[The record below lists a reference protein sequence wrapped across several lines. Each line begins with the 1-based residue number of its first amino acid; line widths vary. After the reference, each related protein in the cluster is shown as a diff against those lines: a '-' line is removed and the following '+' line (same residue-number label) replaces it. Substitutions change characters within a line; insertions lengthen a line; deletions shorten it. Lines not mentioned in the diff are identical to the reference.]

1 MKTGLITSDTYQNH
15 NTGEGHPEKID
26 RVTAVIDNFKRLD
39 NKNLIWKKPTKFD
52 QSFLINTHS
61 SEYIDLVS
69 KSFPENGLAFLD
81 GDTVVSP
88 GSKDATK
95 DAVGSIITAIDGVQN
110 KDFKNAFCA
119 VRPPG
124 HHAEKDKAMGFCIY
138 NNVAVGANYLIEKYK
153 YNKVAIIDFDVHH
166 GNGTQD
172 IFNNNE
178 KVLYISTHQYPYYPG
193 SGSEKEK
200 GKFNNVVNIPLE
212 AGTTAEEYLNAYEHV
227 LKKLKEFKPEF
238 LLFSAGFDA
247 HIDDPLAQLRLN
259 SEDFYQLT
267 KRTLDVVKSFCN
279 GNVVSILEGGYDLK
293 ALQDSTQRHVDALIE
308 FNR

>member
-1 MKTGLITSDTYQNH
+1 MKTGLVTSDTYQNH

-26 RVTAVIDNFKRLD
+26 RVTAVIDNFKKID
-39 NKNLIWKKPTKFD
+39 NKELIWKKPTKFD

-88 GSKDATK
+88 GSKEATK
-95 DAVGSIITAIDGVQN
+95 DAVGSIITAIDGVQQ
-110 KDFKNAFCA
+110 KEFKNAFCA

-153 YNKVAIIDFDVHH
+153 YNKIAIIDFDVHH

-172 IFNNNE
+172 IFYNNE

-193 SGSEKEK
+193 SGSEKET
-200 GKFNNVVNIPLE
+200 GKFNNILNIPLE
-212 AGTTAEEYLNAYEHV
+212 AGTTAEQFLNAYENV

-247 HIDDPLAQLRLN
+247 HIDDPLAQLRLS
-259 SEDFYQLT
+259 SEDFYHLT
-267 KRTLDVVKSFCN
+267 KRTLEVSKSMFN

-293 ALQDSTQRHVDALIE
+293 ALQDSTKRHVDALIE
-308 FNR
+308 FN

>member
-1 MKTGLITSDTYQNH
+1 MKTGLVTSDTYQNH

-26 RVTAVIDNFKRLD
+26 RVTAVIDNFKKID
-39 NKNLIWKKPTKFD
+39 NKELIWKKPTKFD

-88 GSKDATK
+88 GSKEATK
-95 DAVGSIITAIDGVQN
+95 DAVGSIITAIDGVQQ
-110 KDFKNAFCA
+110 KEFKNAFCA

-172 IFNNNE
+172 IFYNNE

-193 SGSEKEK
+193 SGSDKET
-200 GKFNNVVNIPLE
+200 GKFNNILNIPLE
-212 AGTTAEEYLNAYEHV
+212 AGTTAEQFLNAYENV

-247 HIDDPLAQLRLN
+247 HIDDPLAQLRLS
-259 SEDFYQLT
+259 SEDFYHLT
-267 KRTLDVVKSFCN
+267 KRTLEISKSMCN

-293 ALQDSTQRHVDALIE
+293 ALQDSTKRHVDALIE
-308 FNR
+308 FN

>member
-1 MKTGLITSDTYQNH
+1 VKTGLVTSDTYQNH

-26 RVTAVIDNFKRLD
+26 RVTAIIDNFKKINNQKLF
-39 NKNLIWKKPTKFD
+39 WKKPVKFD

-88 GSKDATK
+88 GSKEATK
-95 DAVGSIITAIDGVQN
+95 DAVGSIITAIDGVQQ
-110 KDFKNAFCA
+110 KEFKNAFCA

-124 HHAEKDKAMGFCIY
+124 HHAEKNKAMGFCIY
-138 NNVAVGANYLIEKYK
+138 NNVAVGANYLIKK
-153 YNKVAIIDFDVHH
+153 YNYSKVAIIDFDVHH

-172 IFNNNE
+172 IFYDNE

-193 SGSEKEK
+193 SGSEKEI
-200 GKFNNVVNIPLE
+200 GKFNNVLNIPLE
-212 AGTTAEEYLNAYEHV
+212 AGTTAEEYLNAYELV

-247 HIDDPLAQLRLN
+247 HIDDPLAQLRLS

-267 KRTLDVVKSFCN
+267 KRTLEISKSICN

-293 ALQDSTQRHVDALIE
+293 ALQDSTKRHVDALIE
-308 FNR
+308 FN

>member
-1 MKTGLITSDTYQNH
+1 MKTGLLTSDTYQNH

-172 IFNNNE
+172 IFYNNE

-200 GKFNNVVNIPLE
+200 GKFNNVFNIPLE

-267 KRTLDVVKSFCN
+267 KRTLDVVKPFCN
-279 GNVVSILEGGYDLK
+279 GNIVSILEGGYDLK

-308 FNR
+308 FN

>member
-81 GDTVVSP
+81 GDTIVSP

-172 IFNNNE
+172 IFCNNE
-178 KVLYISTHQYPYYPG
+178 KVLYVSTHQYPYYPG

-200 GKFNNVVNIPLE
+200 GKFNNVLNIPLE

-259 SEDFYQLT
+259 KEDFYQLT

-279 GNVVSILEGGYDLK
+279 GNIVSILEGGYDLK

-308 FNR
+308 FN